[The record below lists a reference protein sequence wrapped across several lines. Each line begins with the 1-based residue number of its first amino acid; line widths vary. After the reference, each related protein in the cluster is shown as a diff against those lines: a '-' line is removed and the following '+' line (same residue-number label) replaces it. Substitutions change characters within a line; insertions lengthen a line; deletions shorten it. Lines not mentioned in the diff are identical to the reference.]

1 MQKSP
6 TQIGAL
12 LQKRPI
18 KNDIIIYILININM
32 DTLNFDN
39 ILETKNTEL
48 MEIYENKMS
57 KI

>member
-12 LQKRPI
+12 LQKRPL